1 MKERRYSD
9 SIVKLYTK
17 YVSQNILGMIGM
29 SIYILADTFFIA
41 KAVGS
46 DGITALNIVL
56 PLYSLIFA
64 IGCMIGVGS
73 AIRYSISKSKKDKNA
88 DTYFFNALFWGTA
101 AGIIFTLA
109 GVSGSD
115 KIISIMG
122 GDSHIVGVGKGYT
135 LIFMTFAPCFIWN
148 YICNAFVRND
158 GNPSTAMMA
167 TLFSSL
173 FNIVFDY
180 VLMFPCNMGM
190 KGAALATALSPIVG
204 VGICCTHFFSKKSN
218 VKLKFFK
225 PSLRILFASCKL
237 GVSAF
242 VGEISS
248 GVITMV
254 FNMLILG
261 LTGNVGVAAYGVVAN
276 ISLVAV
282 SVFNGVA
289 QGSQP
294 LLSEYYGKNDRSSV
308 RKIRNM
314 SILTAAVLGVII
326 LVSIWSY
333 TKGIVGI
340 FNSER
345 DKQLETLAVEGI
357 RLYFIGF
364 LFAGINIVCS
374 SFFSA
379 TDYAKWAF
387 FTSVVR
393 GFVAIIICAVVMS
406 EIMGMRGVWLAFPA
420 AELITLCISVMG
432 IFCTYGKK

>member
-1 MKERRYSD
+1 MKSN
-9 SIVKLYTK
+9 IVKLYTK
-17 YVSQNILGMIGM
+17 YVSQNILGMIGI
-29 SIYILADTFFIA
+29 SLYILADTFFIA

-73 AIRYSISKSKKDKNA
+73 AIRYSIDKNRK
-88 DTYFFNALFWGTA
+88 DNGNSTYFFNAIFWGTLI
-101 AGIIFTLA
+101 GIMFTL
-109 GVSGSD
+109 SGIFCSD
-115 KIISIMG
+115 KIVSIMG
-122 GDSHIVGVGKGYT
+122 GDSHIVDVGKDYT
-135 LIFMTFAPCFIWN
+135 MIFMLFAPCFIWN
-148 YICNAFVRND
+148 HICNAFVRND
-158 GNPSTAMMA
+158 GSPSIAMMA

-180 VLMFPCNMGM
+180 ILMFPCDLGM
-190 KGAALATALSPIVG
+190 RGAALATALSPVMG
-204 VGICCTHFFSKKSN
+204 VGICCIHFFSKKN
-218 VKLKFFK
+218 NIVFKLTK
-225 PSLRILFASCKL
+225 PSITALINSCKI

-261 LTGNVGVAAYGVVAN
+261 ITGNVGVAAYGVVAN

-294 LLSEYYGKNDRSSV
+294 LLSEYYGKNDENSV
-308 RKIRNM
+308 GKIRNL
-314 SILTAAVLGVII
+314 SIITAIVLSVFILT
-326 LVSIWSY
+326 SIWIF
-333 TKGIVGI
+333 TKDIVGI
-340 FNSER
+340 FNSEN
-345 DKQLETLAVEGI
+345 DSQLEKLAVEGI

-364 LFAGINIVCS
+364 LFAGINIVSS

-387 FTSVVR
+387 IISVFR
-393 GFVAIIICAVVMS
+393 GFAAIIICAIIMS
-406 EIMGMRGVWLAFPA
+406 KLMGMRGVWLAFPT
-420 AELITLCISVMG
+420 AELLTLFISISGMLFTHDKNNG
-432 IFCTYGKK
+432 SQ